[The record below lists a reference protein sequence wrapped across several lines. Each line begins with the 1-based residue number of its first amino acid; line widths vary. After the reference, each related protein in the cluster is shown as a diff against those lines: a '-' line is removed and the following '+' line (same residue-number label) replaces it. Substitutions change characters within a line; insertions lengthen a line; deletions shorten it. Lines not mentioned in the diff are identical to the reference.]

1 MLPSDLEI
9 DAFLRRVTIA
19 CGEQEGVV
27 VEPYASIRA
36 RDELGWTHEDIRA
49 FLPTLLRDDLQ
60 AVVPWRRDK
69 KLGLWRF
76 LAPIADFDDLWTELV
91 LFERTGV
98 VLVVSFHIT
107 DGGGEP

>member
-1 MLPSDLEI
+1 MSWGGRTKTSVPSFQHFFGTTFKLSSRGG
-9 DAFLRRVTIA
+9 AT
-19 CGEQEGVV
+19 
-27 VEPYASIRA
+27 
-36 RDELGWTHEDIRA
+36 
-49 FLPTLLRDDLQ
+49 
-60 AVVPWRRDK
+60 K